1 MRFLQCFAAS
11 SIHLRS
17 SRRRAR
23 VQSLVQLWKAACKVQ
38 NAIAKSELR
47 TFTFFSTDL
56 QYLSL
61 MQFAV
66 CLSSFSWCNV
76 FLSLAI
82 RLFTCP
88 GISLISSPVYKW
100 VWHWAPAQGE
110 DSDQETPWL
119 WYSLAPKLQMLE
131 NAKVG
136 KLLKTA
142 DSSKTQSPKVFVIV
156 FVFLILL
163 VLVALA
169 KCH

>member
-1 MRFLQCFAAS
+1 MVWYTRYTICIYANIEIAREHILMRFLQCFAAS

-66 CLSSFSWCNV
+66 CFSIFSWCNDIV
-76 FLSLAI
+76 MFSYPEQYCFLPALAFLQYLH
-82 RLFTCP
+82 LFTSESDTEP
-88 GISLISSPVYKW
+88 PLKVKTLIKKHHDY
-100 VWHWAPAQGE
+100 
-110 DSDQETPWL
+110 D
-119 WYSLAPKLQMLE
+119 
-131 NAKVG
+131 
-136 KLLKTA
+136 
-142 DSSKTQSPKVFVIV
+142 
-156 FVFLILL
+156 IL
-163 VLVALA
+163 
-169 KCH
+169 